1 MTNCKILVVDDEHDI
16 ADLLEVY
23 LQNENYIVYKFYSAK
38 DALTCIEQEELDL
51 AILDIMLP
59 DISGFSICQ
68 KIRETH
74 TYPII
79 MLTAKYEETDK
90 ITGLTLGADDYVTKP
105 FRPLEL
111 IARVKA
117 QLRRYKKYSPT
128 PIEERKTNVLLTYDK
143 LQLNTQTY
151 ECLLDGE
158 NVALTPTEFS
168 ILRILLEHKGTVVT
182 VEDLFCSV
190 WKDEYYSKNSSTIT
204 VHIRHLREK
213 LQDTAE
219 KPKYIKT
226 ISPSCFYN
234 AVTRL
239 RKKACQI
246 PDPVGKASTLDLT
259 SHKQDVVQIA
269 IEPESS
275 PAGLIPDNGNRP
287 MHLDNSH
294 TIEIEADGLLIRMS
308 NEIKPLLLKMLM
320 DTLKESLC

>member
-59 DISGFSICQ
+59 DISGFSLCQ

-79 MLTAKYEETDK
+79 MLTAKDEETDK
-90 ITGLTLGADDYVTKP
+90 ITGLTLGADDYVTNP

-111 IARVKA
+111 VARVKA

-158 NVALTPTEFS
+158 NVALTPIEFS

-226 ISPSCFYN
+226 IWG
-234 AVTRL
+234 
-239 RKKACQI
+239 
-246 PDPVGKASTLDLT
+246 VGYK
-259 SHKQDVVQIA
+259 I
-269 IEPESS
+269 
-275 PAGLIPDNGNRP
+275 
-287 MHLDNSH
+287 
-294 TIEIEADGLLIRMS
+294 
-308 NEIKPLLLKMLM
+308 
-320 DTLKESLC
+320 